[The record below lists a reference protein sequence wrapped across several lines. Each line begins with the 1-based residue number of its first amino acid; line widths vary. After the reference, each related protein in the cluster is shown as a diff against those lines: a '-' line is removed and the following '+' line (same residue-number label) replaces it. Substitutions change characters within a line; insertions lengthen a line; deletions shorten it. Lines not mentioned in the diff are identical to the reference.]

1 MQVKHWT
8 ARGSRAPRFNPPDE
22 LAISVLTNKTDR
34 SACKNRPVGLV
45 LLMAVESR
53 AKLIRSSQVLMM
65 SKGYSA
71 TGVDDICRDAGVS
84 KGAFYHQFSSKEEL
98 AIAALGDFYEVSLQ
112 TLLAIDLRGVAP
124 EQQLLAFLDA
134 VAERGHELWKSG
146 CLFGSLASEMAL
158 ASPPLQ
164 AEVAR
169 LFSQTAKALE
179 PLTESFVVAFPG
191 ESLSAAELAEHF
203 LVVVEGAIVMSRA
216 HHNPTKINQA
226 VARFAEQLR
235 WLTRG
240 NTAVQQHTKKA
251 RKR

>member
-1 MQVKHWT
+1 
-8 ARGSRAPRFNPPDE
+8 
-22 LAISVLTNKTDR
+22 
-34 SACKNRPVGLV
+34 
-45 LLMAVESR
+45 
-53 AKLIRSSQVLMM
+53 MM

-71 TGVDDICRDAGVS
+71 TGVDDICRHAGVS

-98 AIAALGDFYEVSLQ
+98 AIAALGDFYEVSLRS
-112 TLLAIDLRGVAP
+112 LLAIDVRGVAP
-124 EQQLLAFLDA
+124 EQRLLAFLDA

-179 PLTESFVVAFPG
+179 PLTEPFVASHTG
-191 ESLSAAELAEHF
+191 ASQSAAALAEHF

-216 HHNPTKINQA
+216 HNDPTKINQA

-235 WLTRG
+235 WLSRG
-240 NTAVQQHTKKA
+240 NPGGVQQPPKKTA
-251 RKR
+251 RKQ